1 MTKQMCRSE
10 LRQSRGP
17 CQRPKRVLELDV
29 DADVDVV
36 AMSVVVVVAV
46 ALAVVNVGVG
56 GMGVAQRAGAS
67 RNTTRPVWAWWC
79 PR

>member
-1 MTKQMCRSE
+1 M
-10 LRQSRGP
+10 
-17 CQRPKRVLELDV
+17 DV

-36 AMSVVVVVAV
+36 AMSVVVVAAV

-67 RNTTRPVWAWWC
+67 RNTTSEARLGVVVSPIVVDGGGCRLLDTPVLLLLGI
-79 PR
+79 

>member
-56 GMGVAQRAGAS
+56 GMGVAHRAGAS
-67 RNTTRPVWAWWC
+67 RNITP
-79 PR
+79 PDKKK

>member
-1 MTKQMCRSE
+1 M
-10 LRQSRGP
+10 
-17 CQRPKRVLELDV
+17 DV

-36 AMSVVVVVAV
+36 AMSVVVVAV

-79 PR
+79 PRLKSPIVVDAGGGCRLLDTPVLLLLGI